1 MRTINTLTPI
11 PLVPAIPG
19 ILEALGLGA
28 GVAGLTHA
36 VSEASDSGATSIGSI
51 HTMPTTL
58 DFIKPVL
65 QMEAAKAKDFI
76 TGVPDAYEKEMRRF
90 LTTSSSRPVSVEEAQ
105 PTYVHAGW
113 NRINGGY
120 RYYDPNLGMTTETY
134 IDPVVIEGT
143 YTSPYDPTASL
154 RAEPTVKITPLVNTY
169 QRSMPIEL
177 SSGQVVVLPN
187 DITDYRVFNEG
198 SEVASGEGSDN
209 SEAAADEGNTPP
221 ADPTPEQS
229 NNEEP
234 KKKRYR
240 DRRREK
246 LNRPEPEDN
255 WDEYLRGF
263 DHQGRPSKMNNPSF
277 GQEWSRWPRLSYG
290 LGYLTHF
297 LGTPGGIITIGGV
310 GTGLHYLRGASKNEN
325 TSESATIS
333 EEGINTNALGGN
345 ANTGTSN
352 NGNVGTGW
360 NVIYTEPGYNSTNFG
375 TSGQNQGT
383 TENQVINLSEMDSID
398 SLYNSRR

>member
-11 PLVPAIPG
+11 PLTPAIPG

-28 GVAGLTHA
+28 GLAGLGHA
-36 VSEASDSGATSIGSI
+36 ASEASGSES
-51 HTMPTTL
+51 TYTLPTTL

-65 QMEAAKAKDFI
+65 QIEAAKAKDFI
-76 TGVPDAYEKEMRRF
+76 TSVPDAYEREMRRF
-90 LTTSSSRPVSVEEAQ
+90 LTTSSPRPASVEVVQ

-154 RAEPTVKITPLVNTY
+154 RAEPTVKITPLVNTH

-198 SEVASGEGSDN
+198 SEAASGDGSDN
-209 SEAAADEGNTPP
+209 SEAAAVEGNTPP

-240 DRRREK
+240 DRRREQ
-246 LNRPEPEDN
+246 LNRPEPEGN
-255 WDEYLRGF
+255 WDEYLRGL
-263 DHQGRPSKMNNPSF
+263 DHQGRSSKMNNPSF

-290 LGYLTHF
+290 LGYLTRF
-297 LGTPGGIITIGGV
+297 LGTPGGIITVGGV
-310 GTGLHYLRGASKNEN
+310 GAGLHYLKGAFKNED
-325 TSESATIS
+325 TPKSTTIS
-333 EEGINTNALGGN
+333 EEGINTDALGGN

-360 NVIYTEPGYNSTNFG
+360 TITYTEPGYNPTNSG
-375 TSGQNQGT
+375 ASGQNQGT
-383 TENQVINLSEMDSID
+383 TEKEVINLSEMDSLD